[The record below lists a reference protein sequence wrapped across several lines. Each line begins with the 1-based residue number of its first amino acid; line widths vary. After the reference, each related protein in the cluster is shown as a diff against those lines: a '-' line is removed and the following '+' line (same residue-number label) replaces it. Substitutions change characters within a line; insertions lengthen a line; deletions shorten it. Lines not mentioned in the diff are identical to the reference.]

1 MFCKRLNGKCQ
12 FKKLCIYL
20 CVVLALSL
28 FASPVS
34 AQIDWGAVENQI
46 EGIRSNYNLPSIG
59 YALVVEDTPV
69 FTGAVGQA
77 NISENIDTTAD
88 TPYQLA
94 SISKTFIAAALLQLI
109 EAGVLSLDDPVND
122 QLPWT
127 LGFYSAARP
136 GYFHLRK
143 ELRVP
148 EADKLFF
155 AGEAGEPT
163 EFGSC
168 HGGYL
173 NGIRMANKV
182 IDVL

>member
-77 NISENIDTTAD
+77 NISENIDATAD

-94 SISKTFIAAALLQLI
+94 SISKTFIAAVDRGRCTVAGRPRQRSPALDPGLLFGCQ
-109 EAGVLSLDDPVND
+109 AGLFSL
-122 QLPWT
+122 
-127 LGFYSAARP
+127 A
-136 GYFHLRK
+136 K
-143 ELRVP
+143 RV
-148 EADKLFF
+148 E
-155 AGEAGEPT
+155 
-163 EFGSC
+163 GS
-168 HGGYL
+168 
-173 NGIRMANKV
+173 
-182 IDVL
+182 